1 MDNFIQV
8 PLNLPEV
15 RILSTQ
21 RTAQG
26 HGLIRVESTLEGA
39 QCRYCGREIRDFH
52 GGDAAVRLRHLPLF
66 DVPVFVE
73 IRPKR
78 YRGPSCAGNP
88 TTTQPCE

>member
-8 PLNLPEV
+8 PLNLPDV

-21 RTAQG
+21 RTAQE
-26 HGLIRVESTLEGA
+26 HWLIRVESPLEGA
-39 QCRYCGREIRDFH
+39 PCRRCGREIRDLH
-52 GGDAAVRLRHLPLF
+52 GLDVVVCLRHLPLF

-78 YRGPSCAGNP
+78 YLCP
-88 TTTQPCE
+88 